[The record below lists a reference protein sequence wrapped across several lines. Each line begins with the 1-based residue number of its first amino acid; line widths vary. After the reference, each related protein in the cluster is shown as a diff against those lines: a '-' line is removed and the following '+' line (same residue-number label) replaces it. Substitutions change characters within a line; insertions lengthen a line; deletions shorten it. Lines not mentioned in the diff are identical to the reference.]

1 MTRVYKKGKGKMT
14 RNKKFRKT
22 RKGGGGTETPT
33 MTHDEAL
40 KTFGEGIFD
49 LSKSPVPGSPASS
62 PPPVSP
68 APASPAPDAPDAPAS
83 PDASLFS
90 PQPRAGDPF
99 TEGVGVMPSWEHQ
112 EREASLNESVRAKEA
127 SLRAAQKAIDDAAAT
142 ASLSAEQKARRVQQ
156 ATQQADAALGVTKK
170 LHSDRVTAFNK
181 RLPEFTQDLDRSLNL
196 LEPEAKRPKGGIK
209 SKKNKRKH
217 RS

>member
-1 MTRVYKKGKGKMT
+1 MTRVYKKGKGKMS
-14 RNKKFRKT
+14 RNKKIRKT

-68 APASPAPDAPDAPAS
+68 PPDAS

-99 TEGVGVMPSWEHQ
+99 TEGVGVMPRWEHL
-112 EREASLNESVRAKEA
+112 EREASLNESVRAEQTA
-127 SLRAAQKAIDDAAAT
+127 LLAAQKAIDDAAAKV
-142 ASLSAEQKARRVQQ
+142 SLGAEEKARRVQQ
-156 ATQQADAALGVTKK
+156 ATQQADTALTVTKK
-170 LHSDRVTAFNK
+170 LYSDRVTAHNK
-181 RLPEFTQDLDRSLNL
+181 RLPKFTSELDRLDL
-196 LEPEAKRPKGGIK
+196 LEPEAIRAAKRPKGGLK
-209 SKKNKRKH
+209 SKKRKH

>member
-14 RNKKFRKT
+14 NKKHHKSRKT
-22 RKGGGGTETPT
+22 RKGGGGTGDAPKTKTQTPT
-33 MTHDEAL
+33 MTLADAER
-40 KTFGEGIFD
+40 TFGEGLIDFD
-49 LSKSPVPGSPASS
+49 GASPVPES
-62 PPPVSP
+62 PPPESP
-68 APASPAPDAPDAPAS
+68 PETPP
-83 PDASLFS
+83 
-90 PQPRAGDPF
+90 PREGDPF
-99 TEGVGVMPSWEHQ
+99 MEGVGVMPSWEHQ